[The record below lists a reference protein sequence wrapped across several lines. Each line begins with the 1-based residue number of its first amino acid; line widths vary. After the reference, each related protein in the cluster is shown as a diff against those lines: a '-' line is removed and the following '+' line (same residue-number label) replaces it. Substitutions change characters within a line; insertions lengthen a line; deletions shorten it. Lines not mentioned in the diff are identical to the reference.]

1 MPLPHPPSP
10 FVDKTPCKTCGKS
23 VIFKGA
29 EYCNYWCW
37 DKAMALKA
45 AKEAAEVNVTWI
57 NVRREDE
64 SNDE

>member
-1 MPLPHPPSP
+1 MPHPPSP

-37 DKAMALKA
+37 DKAMAKKAEAEKA
-45 AKEAAEVNVTWI
+45 AEKEAKIEWI
-57 NVRREDE
+57 NVRRED
-64 SNDE
+64 DK